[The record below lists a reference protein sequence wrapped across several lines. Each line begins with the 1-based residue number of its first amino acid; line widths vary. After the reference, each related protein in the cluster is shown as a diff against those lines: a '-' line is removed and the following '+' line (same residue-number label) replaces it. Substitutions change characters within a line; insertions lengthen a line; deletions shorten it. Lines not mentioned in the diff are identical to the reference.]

1 VRKKVEAFVERQ
13 GYAIVPDAPDAA
25 ARRAHGKIARLA
37 WEGGYPPARTS
48 MDIPFSRA
56 VIAAAE
62 RAAGTEVVKMPIL
75 GGSIPMYLFQGG
87 GRTPV
92 VGVPIANHDNNQHA
106 ANENL
111 RLQNLWDG
119 IELYATLFAE
129 LGRR

>member
-1 VRKKVEAFVERQ
+1 
-13 GYAIVPDAPDAA
+13 
-25 ARRAHGKIARLA
+25 
-37 WEGGYPPARTS
+37 
-48 MDIPFSRA
+48 MDLPFSRA

-62 RAAGTEVVKMPIL
+62 RAAGTDVVKMPSL
-75 GGSIPMYLFQGG
+75 GGSIPMYLFQSG

-106 ANENL
+106 ANENIRL
-111 RLQNLWDG
+111 RNLWDG